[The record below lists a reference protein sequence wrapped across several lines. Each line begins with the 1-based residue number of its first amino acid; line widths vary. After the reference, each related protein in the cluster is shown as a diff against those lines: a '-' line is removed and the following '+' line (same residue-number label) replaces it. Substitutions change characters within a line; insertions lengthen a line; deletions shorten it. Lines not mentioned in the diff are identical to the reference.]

1 MTIVEFFDKNATEN
15 IASALLCNPDRIVFI
30 GYNANKM
37 HRAIESYSDVLKERG
52 INCKLEIKSVNRNDL
67 FKITEV
73 LSEVFKSD
81 EDCHFDL
88 EGGEELY
95 LVAVG
100 IMAAKY
106 GQKVGLHKYN
116 VSSGSFIDC
125 DEDGNPSHEKEV
137 KLTVKENIKI
147 YLGSTVKSKKCAE
160 SGEDVSDLKKLWE
173 IMCVNASMYNVQ
185 INALGL
191 ASKHYLDVGSLY
203 LSLNLENAKAVLEK
217 EGEKFVY
224 VPQIFSSLSDKGLI
238 LDLKED
244 GDKLSFRYKS
254 EYVRF
259 LLSKAGNCLEQ
270 YIAYI
275 ASTCQSDSGE
285 KVYNDI
291 LTSVVIDWD
300 GEQIKGQID
309 VENEIDVML
318 MHNMVPV
325 FISCKNG
332 SVDSDELY
340 KIASVAERFGGKY
353 AKKALVVSELEKMGS
368 LAQYI
373 KARADEMGI
382 KLIDNAAS
390 SSEDELRKTI
400 KAFWN

>member
-1 MTIVEFFDKNATEN
+1 LTIVEFFDKNAIEN
-15 IASALLCNPDRIVFI
+15 IASALLINPDRIVFI

-37 HRAIESYSDVLKERG
+37 NKAIENYSEVLKERG
-52 INCKLEIKSVNRNDL
+52 INCKIEYRSVNRNDL

-73 LSEVFKSD
+73 LSEVLKSD
-81 EDCHFDL
+81 ENCHFDL

-106 GQKVGLHKYN
+106 GNKVGLHKYN
-116 VSSGSFIDC
+116 VSSDSFIDC
-125 DEDGNPSHEKEV
+125 DEDGNPSHQKEV

-147 YLGSTVKSKKCAE
+147 YLGSVMKSKKAAE
-160 SGEDVSDLKKLWE
+160 TDDDISDLKKLWE
-173 IMCVNASMYNVQ
+173 IMRVNAGMYNVQ

-191 ASKHYLDVGSLY
+191 ASKHYLDIGSLS

-217 EGEKFVY
+217 EGERFVY
-224 VPQIFSSLSDKGLI
+224 VPQIFSALSEKGLI

-244 GDKLSFRYKS
+244 GDRLSFRYKS
-254 EYVRF
+254 EFVRF

-275 ASTCQSDSGE
+275 AATCQGDSGE
-285 KVYNDI
+285 KIYNDV

-300 GEQIKGQID
+300 GEQIEGQID

-318 MHNMVPV
+318 MHNMVPI

-340 KIASVAERFGGKY
+340 KVASVAERFGGKY
-353 AKKALVVSELEKMGS
+353 AKKALVVSELDKLGS
-368 LAQYI
+368 SAQYI
-373 KARADEMGI
+373 KARAEEMGI
-382 KLIDNAAS
+382 KLISDAAS
-390 SSEDELRKTI
+390 CSEEELRKTI

>member
-1 MTIVEFFDKNATEN
+1 MTIVEFFDKNAIEN

-30 GYNANKM
+30 GYNSGKM
-37 HRAIESYSDVLKERG
+37 TRAIENYSEVLKGRG
-52 INCKLEIKSVNRNDL
+52 INCKIEYRSVNRNDL

-73 LSEVFKSD
+73 LSELLKTD

-125 DEDGNPSHEKEV
+125 DEDGNPSHQKEV
-137 KLTVKENIKI
+137 RLSVLENVKI
-147 YLGSTVKSKKCAE
+147 YLGSVVKSKKCAE
-160 SGEDVSDLKKLWE
+160 NDEDISDLKKLWE
-173 IMCVNASMYNVQ
+173 IMRVNAGMYNVQ
-185 INALGL
+185 INALGI
-191 ASKHYLDVGSLY
+191 ASKHYLDVNSLY
-203 LSLNLENAKAVLEK
+203 LSLNLENAKDVLES
-217 EGEKFVY
+217 EGERFVY
-224 VPQIFSSLSDKGLI
+224 LPQIFSSLADKGLI
-238 LDLKED
+238 LDLEAD
-244 GDKLSFRYKS
+244 GDRLSFKYKS
-254 EYVRF
+254 EFVRF

-275 ASTCQSDSGE
+275 ANSCYDDSGE
-285 KVYNDI
+285 KVYNDV

-300 GEQIKGQID
+300 GEQVEGQID

-340 KIASVAERFGGKY
+340 KVASVAERFGGKY
-353 AKKALVVSELEKMGS
+353 AKKALVVSELDKMGS
-368 LAQYI
+368 SAQYI
-373 KARADEMGI
+373 RARAEEMGV
-382 KLIDNAAS
+382 KLIDDAAV
-390 SSEDELRKTI
+390 SSESELRKTI